1 MTSRPS
7 RSAPPPYGT
16 LRRLT
21 RRHGSPL
28 YLLDAAEL
36 LRRYRLVAESF
47 RRAYPQTVVA
57 YSYKTNYLPALCR
70 LLREAGAWAAV
81 FSELEYRL
89 ARELGVPPAGIVCGG
104 GLGAP
109 AYRERAVADGALL
122 NLDSFDDL
130 DAVAATAARLGTRCR
145 IGVRVNFAL
154 AGAAG
159 PRPLEHGDPVSRFG
173 FSVEDG
179 DAERAV
185 GLVRASPHLRCV
197 GLHCHFS
204 TVEKDAGL
212 FDEVSRTMAELAG
225 RLLWRG
231 ADDGEERL
239 LNLGGN
245 LPVLAASDGLGEDGR
260 GGDYRQHAEFVA
272 GNLRRALAGAGALPR
287 LVLEPGAAIAEPAM
301 SLITTVTGVKTVRGR
316 RFVSVDG
323 GVMDTGGVG
332 REPAAVELVAAGG
345 TAAAAPGGVDLVGFS
360 ASEEDVLC
368 RGAMLGEP
376 RPGDFVIVHDVG
388 AYSLVNEPQFS
399 RPRPGVVLAD
409 GGGFVLVRRP
419 ETYEDVM
426 IRDLPPSAER
436 VAVEDA
442 AAGGAR

>member
-1 MTSRPS
+1 MTS
-7 RSAPPPYGT
+7 PPYDT
-16 LRRLT
+16 LLRLT

-36 LRRYRLVAESF
+36 LRRYRLVADGF
-47 RRAYPQTVVA
+47 CRAYPATVVA
-57 YSYKTNYLPALCR
+57 YSYKTNYLPALCG

-81 FSELEYRL
+81 FSELEHRL
-89 ARELGVPPAGIVCGG
+89 ARELGVPAAEIVCGG
-104 GLGAP
+104 GFAAP

-130 DAVAATAARLGTRCR
+130 EAVAATAAELGVRCR
-145 IGVRVNFAL
+145 VGVRVNFAL
-154 AGAAG
+154 PGAAG

-185 GLVRASPHLRCV
+185 GLARDSPHLRCV
-197 GLHCHFS
+197 ALHCHFS
-204 TVEKDAGL
+204 TVEKDAAL
-212 FDEVSRTMAELAG
+212 FDDVSRTMAELAG

-231 ADDGEERL
+231 ADDGEDRL

-245 LPVLAASDGLGEDGR
+245 LPVLAEPH
-260 GGDYRQHAEFVA
+260 GGYRQHAEVVA
-272 GNLRRALAGAGALPR
+272 RNLRRALAGAGALPR
-287 LVLEPGAAIAEPAM
+287 LVLEPGAAIAAPAM
-301 SLITTVTGVKTVRGR
+301 TLVTTVTGVKTVRGR

-332 REPAAVELVAAGG
+332 REPGEIELVAADGRAAG
-345 TAAAAPGGVDLVGFS
+345 TADLVGFS

-368 RGAMLGEP
+368 RGAALGGA
-376 RPGDFVIVHDVG
+376 RPGDFVLVHDVG

-409 GGGFVLVRRP
+409 GGDFVLVRRP
-419 ETYEDVM
+419 ETYEDVLV
-426 IRDLPPSAER
+426 RDLAIPSETAETAR
-436 VAVEDA
+436 T